1 VIAITM
7 PASVTMQIKTCITI
21 QKRGSCT
28 YSIMACRKAIATA
41 CTRVS
46 ASSF

>member
-1 VIAITM
+1 MTAMTIA
-7 PASVTMQIKTCITI
+7 ASVKMQIKTCITI

-28 YSIMACRKAIATA
+28 YSIMACRNAIATA